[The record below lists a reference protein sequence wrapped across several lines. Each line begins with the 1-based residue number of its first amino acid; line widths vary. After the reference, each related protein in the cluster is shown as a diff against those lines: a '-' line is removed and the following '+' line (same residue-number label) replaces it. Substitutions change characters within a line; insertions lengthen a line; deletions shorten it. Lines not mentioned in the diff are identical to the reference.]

1 MIDETAELTVVVVA
15 ADAHRGTVLAGE
27 VRRRFGD
34 AVPVDLLAAPDLV
47 PVPDLDDLLAVVHR
61 VRPVATAPGWWL
73 VVGDHELPSEALV
86 TRLRAGGWD
95 AGVGRLL
102 VPVRLVH
109 PGGTTVLTDPTGPLD
124 LQPRLFRVSPGV
136 PPDPPSG
143 HVRVIEEPLLD
154 LASVGLDGPGRQR
167 AARRSERLAPGRRG
181 PTGLSRAVERYGLPD
196 PAPTDQV
203 RSEAR
208 LVLLTSV
215 DSAAVTALAAG
226 APRLAA
232 DAPQAA
238 SESATTG
245 DVDPEVPRDDGRVEI
260 VEAPTSWTAGRPRPI
275 LARITN
281 ASSGTWQPHDDPPV
295 RVGLRFYAG
304 GHVVGEEARI
314 ELPATVAPGE
324 TVLATGEVVAPAE
337 ADRLVVDL
345 VREHVAWFDQPIDLA
360 IEVSE
365 PKRIVVTGGFSP
377 YRHLGDD
384 LIIRAVLAALAF
396 QVPDH
401 EVVLLADVP
410 AQASAAYG
418 PPAVQGANPMLHRGA
433 PAGTASA
440 LRRID
445 ALRRDAKRVR
455 DGRRPHDP
463 LHAPLLDALAGAR
476 ALVAPGAG
484 WFTSKYRIEQMLPR
498 LAEVEA
504 ARALGVPVLFESGT
518 IGPFDHAADRLL
530 ARRLLAGLTG
540 VSVRD
545 GARSAEVA
553 RSLGVSNV
561 LEVPDAATAAE
572 PSESSA
578 RDAWLVRHGID
589 PSGPYAVVSV
599 RDTRDPTAVGDTD
612 ATVETLVGALGVV
625 AEESIPALFLPHCIV
640 HETDDRPAGHAVAER
655 VPLVMTQEMPPDDVA
670 VALIH
675 GAALTVG
682 NRFHLAL
689 VADSCGTP
697 ALFLASTPFDAQRAG
712 AFRGGNV
719 RVVEAEATG
728 QAGSTAAR
736 DALDTGRGEPAA
748 RWDEVDFARRLHAA
762 MDLPAR

>member
-1 MIDETAELTVVVVA
+1 MKGLTVVVVA
-15 ADAHRGTVLAGE
+15 ADAHRGNVLVDE
-27 VRRRFGD
+27 VGRRFGD
-34 AVPVDLLAAPDLV
+34 AVPVDLLVAPDLV
-47 PVPDLDDLLAVVHR
+47 PDPDLDDLLAVLR
-61 VRPVATAPGWWL
+61 RERPVATVGGWWL
-73 VVGDHELPSEALV
+73 VISDHELPSEALV
-86 TRLRAGGWD
+86 GRLRAGGWD
-95 AGVGRLL
+95 DGVGRLL
-102 VPVRLVH
+102 IPVRRVH
-109 PGGTTVLTDPTGPLD
+109 PDGTTVLTGPRWPLD
-124 LQPRLFRVSPGV
+124 LQPRLFRISPGV

-143 HVRVIEEPLLD
+143 HLRVIEEPLLD
-154 LASVGLDGPGRQR
+154 LASVGLDDQARQR

-181 PTGLSRAVERYGLPD
+181 PAGLTRAVEHYGLPD
-196 PAPTDQV
+196 QAPTDEV
-203 RSEAR
+203 RAGAR
-208 LVLLTSV
+208 LALLSPMDFAT
-215 DSAAVTALAAG
+215 VTALAAG
-226 APRLAA
+226 ASRPAT
-232 DAPQAA
+232 DAPRAA
-238 SESATTG
+238 SESATPG
-245 DVDPEVPRDDGRVEI
+245 DIDPEAPRDDGRVEI
-260 VEAPTSWTAGRPRPI
+260 VEVPASWTVGRPRPI
-275 LARITN
+275 LVRVTN
-281 ASSGTWQPHDDPPV
+281 ASDRIWQPHDDQPV
-295 RVGLRFYAG
+295 RVGVRFFAG
-304 GHVVGEEARI
+304 DRAVGEEARI
-314 ELPATVAPGE
+314 ELPAAVAPGE
-324 TVLATGEVVAPAE
+324 AVLANGEVVTPAG

-345 VREHVAWFDQPIDLA
+345 VREHVAWFDQSVDLT
-360 IEVSE
+360 IEVVDA
-365 PKRIVVTGGFSP
+365 KRIIVTGGFSP

-396 QVPDH
+396 QLPDH
-401 EVVLLADVP
+401 EVTLLADVP

-433 PAGTASA
+433 PAGTALA
-440 LRRID
+440 LRRIE

-455 DGRRPHDP
+455 AGQRPHDP

-530 ARRLLAGLTG
+530 ARRLLAGLSG

-553 RSLGVSNV
+553 RSLGASNV
-561 LEVPDAATAAE
+561 LEIPDAATAAE
-572 PSESSA
+572 PSESPA

-625 AEESIPALFLPHCIV
+625 AQAGIPALFLPHCIV

-689 VADSCGTP
+689 VADSAGTP

-712 AFRGGNV
+712 AFSGGNV
-719 RVVEAEATG
+719 RVVDAEPTG

-736 DALDTGRGEPAA
+736 DALGTGRGDPAA